1 MSDIEL
7 VYLYSMIS
15 VCYKEKSINNK
26 AHKFTFKINTP
37 GFFFLKKLECWG
49 WIMVYVQIF
58 SVKLTDSVLTVK
70 QNGTIKIMHNT
81 LIMTFV

>member
-1 MSDIEL
+1 
-7 VYLYSMIS
+7 
-15 VCYKEKSINNK
+15 
-26 AHKFTFKINTP
+26 
-37 GFFFLKKLECWG
+37 
-49 WIMVYVQIF
+49 MVYVQIF